1 MAWFQYRV
9 EFVPE
14 KKEILNAFLISIEA
28 DAILEEE
35 DHFICYKD
43 CPINPEEFREQISN
57 LPGVQSE
64 VSYKI
69 CEEKNWN
76 AEWEANYKPI
86 AVDDVCYI
94 RAEFHEPNPSFNNEI
109 IIRPEMAF
117 GTGHHETTYMM
128 IGVMNSLDF
137 SDCKVLDYGCGTGIL
152 SVFAAQK
159 GANSVLGI
167 DIEKPAVEN
176 AKVHQ
181 QINDLDQFDMNFL
194 LGGLEV
200 LTAEKYDI
208 ILANINRRVLLET
221 KSDIL
226 NYLSSK
232 GTLIMSGILKSDE
245 ELIIDKY
252 SDSFDLIEKKEKG
265 EWLCFLWKSKN

>member
-9 EFVPE
+9 EFDSE

-35 DHFICYKD
+35 DHFICYKKS
-43 CPINPEEFREQISN
+43 PINPEEFKEQISN
-57 LPGVQSE
+57 LPGVKSE

-86 AVDDVCYI
+86 AIDDICYI
-94 RAEFHEPNPSFNNEI
+94 RAEFHETNSSFENEI

-128 IGVMNSLDF
+128 IGAMSSQNF
-137 SDCKVLDYGCGTGIL
+137 SNCNVLDYGCGTGIL

-159 GANSVLGI
+159 GAESVVGI

-176 AKVHQ
+176 AIVHQ
-181 QINDLDQFDMNFL
+181 EINSLTQFNMEFH

-200 LTAEKYDI
+200 LTPSKYDI

-221 KSDIL
+221 KDGIL
-226 NYLSSK
+226 KFLKPK
-232 GTLIMSGILKSDE
+232 GSLIMSGILLSDE
-245 ELIIDKY
+245 GLIVERY
-252 SDSFDLIEKKEKG
+252 SDSFDLIEKKQKG
-265 EWLCFLWKSKN
+265 EWLCFLWNSKN